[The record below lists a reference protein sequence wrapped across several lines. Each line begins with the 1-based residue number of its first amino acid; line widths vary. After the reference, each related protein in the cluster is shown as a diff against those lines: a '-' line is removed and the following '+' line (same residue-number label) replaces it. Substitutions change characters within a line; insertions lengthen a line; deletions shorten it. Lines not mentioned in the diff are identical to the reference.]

1 MQKVLVPSL
10 GWEDPL
16 EEKMAAHCSIVRL
29 PCPSPFP
36 GVCSNSC
43 PLSRWCHATISS
55 SVIPFSCLQFFQASG
70 SFPMSWLFASGSQSI
85 GASASAL
92 ALSMNIQGW
101 FPLGL
106 IDWFDLLAIQRTL
119 KSLLQHPSLKP
130 SVLWCS
136 AFFMFQL
143 SHLYKTT
150 GKIIA
155 LTRRIF
161 VSKVMSLLFNMLSM
175 LVMAF
180 LPRSKCLVS

>member
-85 GASASAL
+85 GASASASVL
-92 ALSMNIQGW
+92 PMNIQDQ
-101 FPLGL
+101 FPFQLTGL
-106 IDWFDLLAIQRTL
+106 ISLQSKGLSRVSPTQQFKSINSLTLNFLYRPTLTTIHDYRKNHSFD
-119 KSLLQHPSLKP
+119 
-130 SVLWCS
+130 
-136 AFFMFQL
+136 
-143 SHLYKTT
+143 
-150 GKIIA
+150 
-155 LTRRIF
+155 
-161 VSKVMSLLFNMLSM
+161 
-175 LVMAF
+175 
-180 LPRSKCLVS
+180 